1 MTEHLYLAYG
11 SNMDPDRIRSRLG
24 SHFLNEDAVPE
35 AIAVLTAHKVVFQ
48 KRLMSGCG
56 AADIVDRSQEEAT
69 PAAEAV
75 IWRVSDFG
83 LALLDRYEGVGAGH
97 YRRELR
103 TVRTTTGRDIDVAI
117 YLAEPEVIDPGL
129 RPERLYLHYL
139 INGARRF
146 LSLDYLRWLQ
156 KVETK
161 EGSHA

>member
-1 MTEHLYLAYG
+1 MTEQLYLAYG
-11 SNMDPDRIRSRLG
+11 SNMDPNCIRSRLG
-24 SHFLNEDAVPE
+24 SDFLIDDAVPE
-35 AIAVLTAHKVVFQ
+35 AIAVLFAYKVVFQ

-56 AADIVDRSQEEAT
+56 AADIIDRSPEEAI

-75 IWRVSDFG
+75 IWRVSDDG
-83 LALLDRYEGVGAGH
+83 LALLDIYEGVGAGH

-129 RPERLYLHYL
+129 RPEHLYLHFL
-139 INGARRF
+139 MNGARRF

-161 EGSHA
+161 EVSNT